1 MKGAV
6 DIGTNTVRLLVADLT
21 DDGLVDVERHTAIVG
36 LGRGVDTTGRFDP
49 GRVEHALVVLT
60 NYAVRLRFHGVSQV
74 RAVATSATRDAED
87 GPDFLDRAAA
97 VLGFRPELID
107 GIEEAGLSFRG
118 ATAAL
123 PGSHPTLV
131 IDPGGGST
139 EFVLGATA
147 PDYSVS
153 LDIGSVRLTERLL
166 PERPA
171 SPARVTA
178 AAEEVAEIF
187 GLVRLPTSPARVIGV
202 AGTFTSLAAISLGLD
217 VYDRAAVHGS
227 TLTMADLEGLVDRL
241 AGLTVEET
249 AAIPS
254 LEPKRAPVLLGGAI
268 VAREAVRVSGLDSVS
283 VSESDLLDG
292 IVLTL
297 AEFG

>member
-1 MKGAV
+1 MKGAI
-6 DIGTNTVRLLVADLT
+6 DIGTNTVRLLVADLA
-21 DDGLVDVERHTAIVG
+21 GGRLVDVERLTEIVG
-36 LGRGVDTTGRFDP
+36 LGRGVDATGRFDP
-49 GRVEHALVVLT
+49 GRVEHALAVLT
-60 NYAVRLRFHGVSQV
+60 NYSARLRFHGVSQV

-87 GPDFLDRAAA
+87 GSEFLDRVAA
-97 VLGFRPELID
+97 VLGFQPELID
-107 GIEEAGLSFRG
+107 GVEEAALSFRG
-118 ATAAL
+118 AVAAL
-123 PGSHPTLV
+123 PGDHPTLV

-139 EFVLGATA
+139 EFVLGAGG

-171 SPARVTA
+171 SPDRVTA
-178 AAEEVAEIF
+178 ATEEVAEIF
-187 GLVRLPTSPARVIGV
+187 GLVRLPAVPARVIGV

-217 VYDRAAVHGS
+217 AYDREAVHGS
-227 TLTMADLEGLVDRL
+227 TLTMADLDRLVDRL

-268 VAREAVRVSGLDSVS
+268 VAREAVRASGRDSVT
-283 VSESDLLDG
+283 VSEADLLDG
-292 IVLTL
+292 IVRGL
-297 AEFG
+297 G